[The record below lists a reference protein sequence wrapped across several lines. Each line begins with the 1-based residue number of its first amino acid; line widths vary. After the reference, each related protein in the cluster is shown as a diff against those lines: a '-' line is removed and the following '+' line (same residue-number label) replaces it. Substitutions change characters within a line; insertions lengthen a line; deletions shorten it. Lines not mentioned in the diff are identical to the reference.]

1 MEKDNIS
8 EFIGMINGA
17 MEDED
22 IEELEAKLKDQDAEY
37 EANERKIEALRKEIF
52 EQLCSFDDEDDESIA
67 EIKAILEVLD
77 AQHEANKREV
87 EALRQGRFE
96 PIDSFD
102 GDDNEDSYETK
113 PDADKEAEE

>member
-1 MEKDNIS
+1 MEKDYTS

-17 MEDED
+17 IEDEG
-22 IEELEAKLKDQDAEY
+22 IEELEDKLKDQDAEY
-37 EANERKIEALRKEIF
+37 EANERKIEALRKVIF
-52 EQLCSFDDEDDESIA
+52 EQLCSFDEDDESIA

-96 PIDSFD
+96 PIDPF
-102 GDDNEDSYETK
+102 GNEDNEDSDETK
-113 PDADKEAEE
+113 PDADKDAEE